1 MEKFFFRVVH
11 TKAKA
16 IRTEH
21 SKDKGDENPDLHLCN
36 NESLS
41 KQRRFANRSPCLTWR
56 VTAGVPRL
64 FEADVRQRWLGE
76 TVRCQS
82 CWGIAIYAAPSA
94 VCTIL
99 MSNPESRYPRG
110 VLLFPRALASG
121 QISLATTFSA
131 GDGEHRGSSLP
142 AWSERTHARCFV
154 RMGYPGTVYIGPG
167 IRYVNGSRRGS

>member
-21 SKDKGDENPDLHLCN
+21 SKDKSDENPDLDLCN

-64 FEADVRQRWLGE
+64 FEADVRQRWLGA
-76 TVRCQS
+76 TVWCQS

-99 MSNPESRYPRG
+99 MLTSSRGITIPEASYYSREYWHPAKPLWQQPSARAMASIVRRPCHLTGVVRAYSCTLLCQDGVPRYY
-110 VLLFPRALASG
+110 LHRAWDS
-121 QISLATTFSA
+121 
-131 GDGEHRGSSLP
+131 
-142 AWSERTHARCFV
+142 V
-154 RMGYPGTVYIGPG
+154 R
-167 IRYVNGSRRGS
+167 